1 MFLIGAIDEFCTFDQ
16 LAPRVSKGLKV
27 VLSLAARL
35 LWDSLGP
42 FPSYPSPLPPP
53 SIARILSHS
62 PGTELQAQRAD
73 KGAVSLAT

>member
-27 VLSLAARL
+27 VLSLAACL

-42 FPSYPSPLPPP
+42 FPSYPSPPP